1 MFPTQSTP
9 AISEGDVA
17 DKISRIRIVRRT
29 NNCNSEKVRGGLAK
43 PSESFVGERVRMQP
57 PAEVD
62 HSSGFEGQ
70 DWSERR
76 TVQAMTD
83 ADYQELGLLAKTVI
97 VVAAVLFVTGVFWH
111 GISLKVFEQFW
122 HDLIERPD
130 GPMRFR
136 FVLQPVIATVVA
148 IRDGLEDARAGRS
161 PYLAT
166 VLGNRQERIGRLRE
180 GLNATARIIAL
191 GLVMDVI
198 YQAVVFKTFYPD
210 QALVV
215 ALVLAFVP
223 YLIIRGVIARIWRGQ
238 PLT

>member
-1 MFPTQSTP
+1 
-9 AISEGDVA
+9 
-17 DKISRIRIVRRT
+17 
-29 NNCNSEKVRGGLAK
+29 
-43 PSESFVGERVRMQP
+43 
-57 PAEVD
+57 
-62 HSSGFEGQ
+62 
-70 DWSERR
+70 
-76 TVQAMTD
+76 MTD
-83 ADYQELGLLAKTVI
+83 ADHQELGLLAKAVI
-97 VVAAVLFVTGVFWH
+97 AVAIVLFVMGIFLHGV
-111 GISLKVFEQFW
+111 SVKVVEQFW

-136 FVLQPVIATVVA
+136 FVLQPVMAMIVA
-148 IRDGLEDARAGRS
+148 IRDGREDARSGRL

-166 VLGNRQERIGRLRE
+166 VLGNPQKRIGRLRE
-180 GLNATARIIAL
+180 GLDATARIIAL